1 MKRPSSLFSIT
12 FKHEGRSTTKVVRRL
27 LRPLAIFIALWCLY
41 LTFRSESVVT
51 LSPGFDNIVDLPA
64 KAPSRVAKASIAVN
78 TLNNTIIHKAFRTH
92 QVQNKIHGYV
102 HHIATTEIVGDLSE
116 HDSQHRP
123 RGAWSKPAYLL
134 SLIVNEL
141 TKPEDER
148 LEWLL

>member
-1 MKRPSSLFSIT
+1 
-12 FKHEGRSTTKVVRRL
+12 
-27 LRPLAIFIALWCLY
+27 
-41 LTFRSESVVT
+41 
-51 LSPGFDNIVDLPA
+51 
-64 KAPSRVAKASIAVN
+64 
-78 TLNNTIIHKAFRTH
+78 
-92 QVQNKIHGYV
+92 
-102 HHIATTEIVGDLSE
+102 VGDLSE